1 MLYQLPNGKV
11 IHMSIEDYL
20 SLTDDDV
27 RFLVSVNAGE
37 TIINP
42 FQGSVLQDNVKD
54 DIEYEDEEVL
64 DETDAIIFDIDEE
77 KTLNDFLSE
86 YDLDPEE

>member
-1 MLYQLPNGKV
+1 
-11 IHMSIEDYL
+11 MSIEDYL

-42 FQGSVLQDNVKD
+42 FQGSVLQDNIKD
-54 DIEYEDEEVL
+54 DVEYDEEEVL
-64 DETDAIIFDIDEE
+64 DETDVIIFDIDEE
-77 KTLNDFLSE
+77 KTLDDFLSE

>member
-11 IHMSIEDYL
+11 IHMSIDEYL

-42 FQGSVLQDNVKD
+42 FQGSVLQDNIKD
-54 DIEYEDEEVL
+54 DVEYEEEEVL
-64 DETDAIIFDIDEE
+64 DETDVIIFDIDEE

-86 YDLDPEE
+86 YDIDPEE

>member
-27 RFLVSVNAGE
+27 RFLISVNAGE

>member
-11 IHMSIEDYL
+11 IHMSIDEYL

-42 FQGSVLQDNVKD
+42 FQGSVLQDNIKD
-54 DIEYEDEEVL
+54 DVEYDEEEVL
-64 DETDAIIFDIDEE
+64 DETDVIIFDIDEE

-86 YDLDPEE
+86 YDIDPEE

>member
-1 MLYQLPNGKV
+1 
-11 IHMSIEDYL
+11 MSIDEYL

-42 FQGSVLQDNVKD
+42 FQGSVLQDNIKD
-54 DIEYEDEEVL
+54 DVEYEEEEVL
-64 DETDAIIFDIDEE
+64 DETDVIIFDIDEE

-86 YDLDPEE
+86 YDIDPEE

>member
-42 FQGSVLQDNVKD
+42 FQGSVLQDNIKD
-54 DIEYEDEEVL
+54 DIEYDEEEVL
-64 DETDAIIFDIDEE
+64 DETDVIIFDLDEE
-77 KTLNDFLSE
+77 KTLGDFLSE
-86 YDLDPEE
+86 YDIDPEE

>member
-42 FQGSVLQDNVKD
+42 FQGSVLQDNIKD
-54 DIEYEDEEVL
+54 DVEYDEEEVL
-64 DETDAIIFDIDEE
+64 DETDVIIFDIDEE
-77 KTLNDFLSE
+77 KTLDDFLSE

>member
-42 FQGSVLQDNVKD
+42 FQGSVLQDNIKD
-54 DIEYEDEEVL
+54 DVEYDEEEVL
-64 DETDAIIFDIDEE
+64 DETDVIIFDIDEE

-86 YDLDPEE
+86 YDIDPEE

>member
-1 MLYQLPNGKV
+1 
-11 IHMSIEDYL
+11 MSIEDYL

-27 RFLVSVNAGE
+27 RFLISVNAGE

>member
-11 IHMSIEDYL
+11 IHMSIDEYL

-42 FQGSVLQDNVKD
+42 FQGSVLQDNIKD
-54 DIEYEDEEVL
+54 DVEYEEEEVL
-64 DETDAIIFDIDEE
+64 DDTDVIIFDIDEE

-86 YDLDPEE
+86 YDIDPEE

>member
-11 IHMSIEDYL
+11 IHMSIDEYL

-42 FQGSVLQDNVKD
+42 FQGSVLQDNIKADV
-54 DIEYEDEEVL
+54 EYEEEEVL
-64 DETDAIIFDIDEE
+64 EETDITIFDIDEE

-86 YDLDPEE
+86 YDIDPEE

>member
-1 MLYQLPNGKV
+1 
-11 IHMSIEDYL
+11 MSIDEYL

-42 FQGSVLQDNVKD
+42 FQGSVLQDNIKD
-54 DIEYEDEEVL
+54 DVEYEEEEVL
-64 DETDAIIFDIDEE
+64 DDTDVIIFDIDEE

-86 YDLDPEE
+86 YDIDPEE

>member
-11 IHMSIEDYL
+11 IHMSIDEYL

-42 FQGSVLQDNVKD
+42 FQGSVLQDNIKD
-54 DIEYEDEEVL
+54 DVEYEEEEVL
-64 DETDAIIFDIDEE
+64 EETDITIFDIDEE

-86 YDLDPEE
+86 YDIDPEE

>member
-1 MLYQLPNGKV
+1 
-11 IHMSIEDYL
+11 MSIDEYL

-42 FQGSVLQDNVKD
+42 FQGSVLQDNIKD
-54 DIEYEDEEVL
+54 DVEYDEEEVL
-64 DETDAIIFDIDEE
+64 DETDVIIFDIDEE

-86 YDLDPEE
+86 YDIDPEE